1 MNDVDS
7 QNNLEKGQSLQL
19 TMISRINYKAIVIK
33 TVALATNQLM
43 RSM

>member
-19 TMISRINYKAIVIK
+19 TMISRINYKAIVKQNKIK
-33 TVALATNQLM
+33 KK
-43 RSM
+43 